1 MSMFNTKKE
10 TGTDTMEKANVYKET
25 KPTPAA
31 ETKPTPSP
39 NYVDNSATTSGT
51 NIVTEGT
58 VIQGEIKSKQD
69 IQIDGKVKGII
80 RSESRILVG
89 RSGVVDGDVIS
100 KNGDI
105 SGKISGKIEV
115 SEMLYLRANSVVD
128 GDIVVGKLVVESGA
142 IFNGNCR
149 MGSSEVKK
157 DAGKATS
164 FQKTTSG
171 Q

>member
-10 TGTDTMEKANVYKET
+10 TDTDTIEKTNVYKESSAT
-25 KPTPAA
+25 TAKDS
-31 ETKPTPSP
+31 KPTPSP
-39 NYVDNSATTSGT
+39 ASTSSSASSGT
-51 NIVTEGT
+51 NVVTEGT

-89 RSGVVDGDVIS
+89 RTGVVDGDVIS
-100 KNGDI
+100 KNGDV

-128 GDIVVGKLVVESGA
+128 GDMIVGKLVVESGA

-149 MGSSEVKK
+149 MGSSEAKK
-157 DAGKATS
+157 DGGKGSS
-164 FQKTTSG
+164 FQKTTGG

>member
-10 TGTDTMEKANVYKET
+10 TDTDTIEKANVYKESSN
-25 KPTPAA
+25 KPEA
-31 ETKPTPSP
+31 ETKTTSAPSYTS
-39 NYVDNSATTSGT
+39 NTSSSSGT
-51 NIVTEGT
+51 NVVTEGT

-89 RSGVVDGDVIS
+89 RSGIVDGDVIS
-100 KNGDI
+100 KNGDV

-149 MGSSEVKK
+149 MGSSEAKK
-157 DAGKATS
+157 DGGKGS
-164 FQKTTSG
+164 NFQKSISG